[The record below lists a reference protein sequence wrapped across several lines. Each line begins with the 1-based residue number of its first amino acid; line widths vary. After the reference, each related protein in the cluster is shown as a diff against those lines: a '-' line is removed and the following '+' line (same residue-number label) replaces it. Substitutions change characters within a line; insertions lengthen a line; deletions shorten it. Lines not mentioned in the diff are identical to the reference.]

1 MSLSAR
7 AIFDP
12 DRVRT
17 DASPARHDE
26 PTFAF
31 YDRCANAVIG
41 SVRDNL
47 EAWFSRYPSGR
58 HRRDLLGR
66 LRVGDRRQWGSAV
79 WELYV
84 HEALCRFGFDVT
96 PHPHLPATTRQVDF
110 LAKRGGERVFV
121 ECVIVT
127 HSDKAAVRRGGVAA
141 LEAAIDKSGI
151 LDYWF
156 DLQFERIGPTSIP
169 PHPFVEALRAWVAAQ
184 DIEALDAVA
193 RQSILSLPSF
203 DWNQDG
209 WLARVWAIPR
219 TAELR
224 GREDMRPLGIMA
236 GENDE
241 KSVWLALRAAM
252 ESKALA
258 YGELDAPYVIAV
270 NAPDAWPSD
279 GEAIRAAFGA
289 HAFTGAWEREGF
301 LLREDGTAYPGV
313 SGVLIGVAVQPH
325 SFPRCWPTLYENP
338 LAERPVP
345 ESLRWARV
353 RVEGESPLRLVGID
367 PPALFGV
374 APDWPGVPWP

>member
-1 MSLSAR
+1 M
-7 AIFDP
+7 
-12 DRVRT
+12 

-26 PTFAF
+26 PTFDF
-31 YDRCANAVIG
+31 YDRCSNSVIG

-47 EAWFSRYPSGR
+47 EVWFSRYPSGR
-58 HRRDLLGR
+58 DRRDLLGR

-84 HEALCRFGFDVT
+84 HEALRRFGFDIT
-96 PHPHLPATTRQVDF
+96 PHPHLPTTTRHIDF
-110 LAKRGGERVFV
+110 LATRGEERVFV
-121 ECVIVT
+121 ECAIVT
-127 HSDKAAVRRGGVAA
+127 HSDEAAARRGGVAA

-151 LDYWF
+151 LDYWL

-169 PHPFVEALRAWVAAQ
+169 PQPFVDALRAWVAAQ

-193 RQSILSLPSF
+193 RQGILGLPSF
-203 DWNQDG
+203 DWDQDG

-224 GREDMRPLGIMA
+224 GREDLRPLGIMA
-236 GENDE
+236 GEDDE
-241 KSVWLALRAAM
+241 KSVWWALRAAM

-279 GEAIRAAFGA
+279 GEALRAAFGA

-301 LLREDGTAYPGV
+301 LLREDGPAYPGV
-313 SGVLIGVAVQPH
+313 SGVLIGVSVQPH
-325 SFPRCWPTLYENP
+325 SFPQCWPTLYENP

-353 RVEGESPLRLVGID
+353 RVASESPLRLLGID
-367 PPALFGV
+367 PPALFEV